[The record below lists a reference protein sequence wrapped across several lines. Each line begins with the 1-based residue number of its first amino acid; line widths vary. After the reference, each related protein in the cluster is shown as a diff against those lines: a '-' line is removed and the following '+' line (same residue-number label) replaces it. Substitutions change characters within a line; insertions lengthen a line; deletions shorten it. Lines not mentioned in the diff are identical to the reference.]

1 MYLLAEDKSNAGKCI
16 EMSKKVA
23 DISHSGISDECT
35 ILNACDMRYIYSEKL
50 RLMLVSEVRCLR
62 EWVTDL
68 IPSSVIF

>member
-35 ILNACDMRYIYSEKL
+35 PINQY
-50 RLMLVSEVRCLR
+50 LMH
-62 EWVTDL
+62 
-68 IPSSVIF
+68 VI